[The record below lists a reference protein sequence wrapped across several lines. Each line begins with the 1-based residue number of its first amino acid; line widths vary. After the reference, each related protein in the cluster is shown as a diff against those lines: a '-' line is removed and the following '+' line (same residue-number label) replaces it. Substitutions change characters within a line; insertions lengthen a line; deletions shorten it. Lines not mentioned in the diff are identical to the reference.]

1 MQKTLWFLLLAAVA
15 FAGDRLGGYLL
26 RSKLESSQFRYSR
39 LYTKRAQADVLLIG
53 NSRGLPL
60 FEPAIQQATG
70 KSTFNLSY
78 NGAPTYLLEALTL
91 DYLDMYSAPKSA
103 IIEVTSA
110 DRPNN
115 SLLAGFG
122 AYLPYSPRM
131 GKLLKDSLS
140 KEYNACNLTHFYRFN
155 SEVFH
160 RTLFYSNKTDQDWL
174 AMHTLSDAAAADV
187 NAKPYPLEI
196 HPQLVQSV
204 VNMTK
209 ALQAKGVQ
217 VHLVIAP
224 YAPGYAGKVTNLDM
238 LKATVENATGLTV
251 HDYRASLTDHRDFSD
266 YMHPNLSGSQKY
278 VALMQ
283 RDSVF

>member
-1 MQKTLWFLLLAAVA
+1 MQKILWFLLLGLVV
-15 FAGDRLGGYLL
+15 FAGDRLSGYFL
-26 RSKLESSQFRYSR
+26 RSNLEGSQFRYSR
-39 LYTKRAQADVLLIG
+39 MYTQRAQADVLLIG

-70 KSTFNLSY
+70 KTTFNLSY

-91 DYLDMYSAPKSA
+91 DYLDLYKAPTTA
-103 IIEVTSA
+103 IIELTSA

-122 AYLPYSPRM
+122 AYLPYSTRI
-131 GKLLKDSLS
+131 GKLLRGSLP
-140 KEYNACNLTHFYRFN
+140 KEYNASHLTHIYRYN

-160 RTLFYSNKTDQDWL
+160 RTLYYGNKTDQDWL
-174 AMHTLSDAAAADV
+174 AMHTISETAAKDA

-196 HPQLVQSV
+196 HPQLVGSV
-204 VNMTK
+204 IQTVK

-224 YAPGYAGKVTNLDM
+224 YAPGYASKVTNLDQ
-238 LKATVENATGLTV
+238 LKQMVESATGLTV
-251 HDYRASLTDHRDFSD
+251 RDYRSLLTDYRDFSD

-278 VALMQ
+278 VAQMKL
-283 RDSVF
+283 DGVF